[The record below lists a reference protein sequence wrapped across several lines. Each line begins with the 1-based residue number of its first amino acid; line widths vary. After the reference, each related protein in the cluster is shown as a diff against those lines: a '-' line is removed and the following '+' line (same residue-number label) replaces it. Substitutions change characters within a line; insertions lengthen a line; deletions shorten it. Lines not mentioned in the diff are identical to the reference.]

1 VSARTRIEWTD
12 ATWNPIRGCTRVSEG
27 CRNCYAERVAARFSG
42 YGQPYA
48 GLAVMTSAGPRWTG
62 SVVAI
67 EEHLD
72 DPMRWRKPRRV
83 FVNSMSD
90 LFHDD
95 VPDDLLD
102 LLFSTMSVCNIHT
115 FQVLTKRPQRMC
127 DYLRAPERAKRI
139 ENSSYGLP
147 TGWPIPN
154 VWIGVSVE
162 NQPTADERI
171 PLLFETPATVRFLSI
186 EPMIEPTS
194 LRWLC
199 AWPENKPHTAMN
211 PTDNTNQFDGLRR
224 LDWIICGGE
233 SGPGAR
239 PMELDWARSLR
250 DQCAT
255 SGTAFFMKQI
265 CDWQGKKIP
274 FERWP
279 EDLKVRQFPEVRP

>member
-154 VWIGVSVE
+154 VWIGVSGC
-162 NQPTADERI
+162 
-171 PLLFETPATVRFLSI
+171 ATIS
-186 EPMIEPTS
+186 
-194 LRWLC
+194 
-199 AWPENKPHTAMN
+199 
-211 PTDNTNQFDGLRR
+211 
-224 LDWIICGGE
+224 
-233 SGPGAR
+233 AR
-239 PMELDWARSLR
+239 PNGRSGLKILPTVCR
-250 DQCAT
+250 LAGRFRT
-255 SGTAFFMKQI
+255 SGSASASKINRQRTSEFHCYLRPQRR
-265 CDWQGKKIP
+265 CDSSP
-274 FERWP
+274 SSR
-279 EDLKVRQFPEVRP
+279 